1 MSILK
6 INEHPQT
13 ENHGTYPSDIFLS
26 AFKYSGTGIAL
37 IGLDGS
43 WIDLNDT
50 VCRITGY
57 TRAELLKMTFQE
69 ITYPEDLFQD
79 LEYLQQLLAGE
90 IDTYTMEKRYVTK
103 ARKVMWVSLTVS
115 LVKEDNEPSF
125 FISQIIDIDK
135 NKKLS
140 QMLDVKVSELKL
152 TKQTLDGKIRQMEEL
167 NYTLTHN
174 LRGPLKNFQLIAQAL
189 LSKIDPSVPAN
200 EIAEVISELE
210 GLQMLSKSSAKLAE
224 DLDQLMKLT
233 SMKQN
238 QALDFMQCDVE
249 QMTGEVLQQL
259 SATIYEKQASFTMN
273 FAVPYL
279 SAPPVYLKSILYN
292 LVSNALK
299 YTSALTLPEIS
310 ISTLETDACKTL
322 CVKDNG
328 IGIDLNRHGNQLFQL
343 NQTFHTGYDSTGIG
357 LFLTKAQVEA
367 IGGRLYVESEPNKG
381 STFTILLSE
390 TDKGYLSR

>member
-1 MSILK
+1 MK
-6 INEHPQT
+6 INEHPQI
-13 ENHGTYPSDIFLS
+13 ENHVTQPSDIFLS
-26 AFKYSGTGIAL
+26 AFKYSGIGIAL

-43 WIDLNDT
+43 WIDLNNT
-50 VCRITGY
+50 VCQITGY

-69 ITYPEDLFQD
+69 ITYPDDLLQD
-79 LEYLQQLLAGE
+79 LDYLQQLLAGE

-103 ARKVMWVSLTVS
+103 VRRVIWISLTVS
-115 LVKEDNEPSF
+115 LVKENNKPSF
-125 FISQIIDIDK
+125 FISQIIDVDNK
-135 NKKLS
+135 KKLS
-140 QMLDVKVSELKL
+140 QMLDVKVSELEL

-174 LRGPLKNFQLIAQAL
+174 LRGPLKNLQLIAHAL
-189 LSKIDPSVPAN
+189 LSKIDPSVPPN
-200 EIAEVISELE
+200 EIADVISELE
-210 GLQMLSKSSAKLAE
+210 GLQMLSKSSAKLAD

-233 SMKQN
+233 STKQN
-238 QALDFMQCDVE
+238 PTLDFRQCDIE

-259 SATIYEKQASFTMN
+259 SATIYEKQAALTMSFD
-273 FAVPYL
+273 VPYL

-299 YTSALTLPEIS
+299 YTSTLTLPEIS
-310 ISTLETDACKTL
+310 ISTFETGTCKTL
-322 CVKDNG
+322 SIKDNG

-367 IGGRLYVESEPNKG
+367 IGGRLCVESEPDKG
-381 STFTILLSE
+381 STFAILFS
-390 TDKGYLSR
+390 D